1 MLEPEKKGLTKK
13 ERMFIFYLS
22 HEKLSPEQAYL
33 KAFPTKNKRYASEKA
48 ASLIKTERITTA
60 VKEELKPIL
69 EELGI
74 SDQYILKGIKD
85 EAELAEKSDTRLKAL
100 FKLSDILD
108 LEDKNQT
115 KVTQIQGV
123 AFGGF
128 DDKMIEKAVRP
139 KEIEDGKG

>member
-1 MLEPEKKGLTKK
+1 M
-13 ERMFIFYLS
+13 
-22 HEKLSPEQAYL
+22 
-33 KAFPTKNKRYASEKA
+33 
-48 ASLIKTERITTA
+48 
-60 VKEELKPIL
+60 
-69 EELGI
+69 
-74 SDQYILKGIKD
+74 
-85 EAELAEKSDTRLKAL
+85 